1 MESSRQDRMSLICR
15 DFPEVRFKRIWKAPM
30 EMDNLREGGKTGQG
44 ISISVM
50 SSLVLAHEDVN
61 IL

>member
-1 MESSRQDRMSLICR
+1 MSLICR

-30 EMDNLREGGKTGQG
+30 DNLREGGKTGQG
-44 ISISVM
+44 ISISVI
-50 SSLVLAHEDVN
+50 SSLVLAHEDVS